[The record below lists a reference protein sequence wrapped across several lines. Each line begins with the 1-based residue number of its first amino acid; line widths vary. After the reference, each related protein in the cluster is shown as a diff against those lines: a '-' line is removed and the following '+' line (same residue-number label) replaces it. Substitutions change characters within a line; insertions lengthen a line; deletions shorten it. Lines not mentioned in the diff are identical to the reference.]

1 MHFSKLKIHEQYF
14 FRVLSKKIITDKL
27 ISATQ
32 IIFFISK
39 TNLLSYSDFF
49 YTKKELH
56 SSLVFFI
63 KINSVTIFFE
73 FVFHYQVYIVIIV
86 RDFILAIKNRTFFPL
101 TIIFSDIIISF
112 YITTKNATQ
121 QRF

>member
-1 MHFSKLKIHEQYF
+1 MHFRKLKIHEQYF

-49 YTKKELH
+49 YTKKELY
-56 SSLVFFI
+56 SSLIFFI

-73 FVFHYQVYIVIIV
+73 FVCRYQLYIFIIV
-86 RDFILAIKNRTFFPL
+86 NDFIFVFVINKRIHIIKSASFNPS
-101 TIIFSDIIISF
+101 IILS
-112 YITTKNATQ
+112 TATKNTFQ
-121 QRF
+121 N